1 MVDSTAGVRERS
13 LIGQP
18 VASPGE
24 GMESIVSDIATK
36 ESRGVNRFLGFVPAF
51 LKSPRGIQAIVVL
64 VDILALLISGLIF
77 YQVRINGG
85 LFSDISGFPFFV
97 ALTTAAYIVACWMFL
112 FWFSGVY
119 VNVHN
124 RALFDEYYSVLKVI
138 ALGILFLTVAVV
150 AENLSVPSGQRSY
163 RWVSLLIYMVLVAGC
178 IGVGRVLVRRLVRR
192 LRKMGI
198 GLRKTIVIG
207 DSERSR
213 TLLRMFRDRP
223 ELGYQIVGTV
233 EASPNATQN
242 FRALSL
248 GSVEEIDR
256 IIEEHK
262 VEVSVLGMEHERDLV
277 LRLMTETGVSETTIK
292 VIPDLYDIV
301 SGRARAHHLYGIP
314 LIEVD
319 PQIMPVWEQRM
330 KRTLDI
336 GFSSLVLLLGL
347 PVWIVVAILIKLAD
361 RGPILYAQERVG
373 QGGSTFMM
381 YKFRSMRTDAEKSGI
396 SWTTQNDPR
405 VTKIGKIIRKLHIDE
420 VPQFWNV
427 LTGEMSIVGPRP
439 ERPFYVEKYTKL
451 LPAYPRRLRVKP
463 GLTGWNQVQAGE
475 IVENVEFVR
484 ERIRHDFFYIENMS
498 LRLDI
503 EIIFRTILRVL
514 QRKGQA

>member
-1 MVDSTAGVRERS
+1 M
-13 LIGQP
+13 
-18 VASPGE
+18 E
-24 GMESIVSDIATK
+24 GLASDISTD
-36 ESRGVNRFLGFVPAF
+36 RQQGGDRPLGRLLAF
-51 LKSPRGIQAIVVL
+51 IKSPRGIQVLVVL
-64 VDILALLISGLIF
+64 VDIIALILSGMIF
-77 YQVRINGG
+77 YQVRTSGG
-85 LFSDISGFPFFV
+85 LFNDISGYPFWV
-97 ALTTAAYIVACWMFL
+97 AFNTALYIVICWMFL

-138 ALGILFLTVAVV
+138 SIGFIFLTGAVIYDT
-150 AENLSVPSGQRSY
+150 LSVPSGQRSY
-163 RWVSLLIYMVLVAGC
+163 RFVSLLIYFLSVAGC
-178 IGVGRVLVRRLVRR
+178 IGLGRFLIRRLVRR
-192 LRKMGI
+192 LRRRGI
-198 GLRKTIVIG
+198 GLRKTIIIG

-213 TLLRMFRDRP
+213 ALLRMFRDRP
-223 ELGYQIVGTV
+223 ELGFEIVGTV
-233 EASPNATQN
+233 ESSAGSTPE

-248 GSVEEIDR
+248 GTLDDLER
-256 IIEEHK
+256 IIPARK

-277 LRLMTETGVSETTIK
+277 LRLMTETAVSDTTIK

-319 PQIMPVWEQRM
+319 PEIMPVWEQHM
-330 KRTLDI
+330 KRLLDI
-336 GFSSLVLLLGL
+336 GFSSTVLLVGL
-347 PVWIVVAILIKLAD
+347 PIWLIVALLIKIED

-373 QGGSTFMM
+373 QGGVPFVM
-381 YKFRSMRTDAEKSGI
+381 YKFRSMRTDAEKTGI
-396 SWTTQNDPR
+396 SWTSQNDPR
-405 VTKIGKIIRKLHIDE
+405 VTRIGKIIRRLHIDE

-439 ERPFYVEKYTKL
+439 ERPFYVEKYTSL
-451 LPAYPRRLRVKP
+451 LPSYPRRLRVKP

-503 EIIFRTILRVL
+503 EIIFRTILRVI

>member
-1 MVDSTAGVRERS
+1 
-13 LIGQP
+13 
-18 VASPGE
+18 
-24 GMESIVSDIATK
+24 MESLATDIPSQERTGQG
-36 ESRGVNRFLGFVPAF
+36 RLLGGPLAF
-51 LKSPRGIQAIVVL
+51 IKSPRGVQVL
-64 VDILALLISGLIF
+64 VVIVDIVALVLSWLIF
-77 YQVRINGG
+77 YQIRINGG
-85 LFSDISGFPFFV
+85 LFSDISGFPFSV
-97 ALTTAAYIVACWMFL
+97 AFITAIYVVACWMFL

-138 ALGILFLTVAVV
+138 SIGILFLTAAVV
-150 AENLSVPSGQRSY
+150 VENLTVPSGQRSY
-163 RWVSLLIYMVLVAGC
+163 RYVSLLIYFISVAGC
-178 IGVGRVLVRRLVRR
+178 IGVGRVLIRRLVRR
-192 LRKMGI
+192 LRRHGI

-213 TLLRMFRDRP
+213 TLLKMFRERP
-223 ELGYQIVGTV
+223 ELGYEVVGTV
-233 EASPNATQN
+233 EASDHATTN
-242 FRALSL
+242 FRSLSI
-248 GSVEEIDR
+248 GSVEEIDE
-256 IIEEHK
+256 IIESRK

-277 LRLMTETGVSETTIK
+277 LRLMTETRVSDTTIK

-301 SGRARAHHLYGIP
+301 SGRARAYHLYGIP
-314 LIEVD
+314 LIEVN
-319 PQIMPVWEQRM
+319 PQIMPVWEQHM
-330 KRTLDI
+330 KRLLDI
-336 GFSSLVLLLGL
+336 GFSASVLLFGFPLWL
-347 PVWIVVAILIKLAD
+347 MMALLIKIED
-361 RGPILYAQERVG
+361 RGPVLYAQERVG
-373 QGGSTFMM
+373 QGGSRFMM
-381 YKFRSMRTDAEKSGI
+381 HKFRSMRTDAEKTGI

-405 VTKIGKIIRKLHIDE
+405 VTRIGKIIRKLHIDE

-427 LTGEMSIVGPRP
+427 LMGEMSIVGPRP
-439 ERPFYVEKYTKL
+439 ERPFYVEKYTAL

-503 EIIFRTILRVL
+503 EIIFRTILRVI

>member
-1 MVDSTAGVRERS
+1 M
-13 LIGQP
+13 
-18 VASPGE
+18 E
-24 GMESIVSDIATK
+24 GLASDISTDRKVTK
-36 ESRGVNRFLGFVPAF
+36 TPVPGRVLAFV
-51 LKSPRGIQAIVVL
+51 KSPRGIQALVVV
-64 VDILALLISGLIF
+64 VDILALLLSGMIF
-77 YQVRINGG
+77 YHVRTSGG
-85 LFSDISGFPFFV
+85 LFNDISGYPFWV
-97 ALTTAAYIVACWMFL
+97 AFTTAVYIVICWMFL

-138 ALGILFLTVAVV
+138 SIGFLFLTGAVIWDT
-150 AENLSVPSGQRSY
+150 LSVPGGHRSY
-163 RWVSLLIYMVLVAGC
+163 RFVSLLIYFVAVAGC
-178 IGVGRVLVRRLVRR
+178 IGLGRVLIRRLVRR
-192 LRKMGI
+192 LRRRGI

-213 TLLRMFRDRP
+213 ALLRMFRDRP
-223 ELGYQIVGTV
+223 ELGYEVVGTV
-233 EASPNATQN
+233 ESGSEATPE
-242 FRALSL
+242 FRKASL
-248 GSVEEIDR
+248 GTLEDLDR
-256 IIEEHK
+256 IIAHHD

-277 LRLMTETGVSETTIK
+277 LRLMTETPVSDTTIK

-319 PQIMPVWEQRM
+319 PEIMPVWEQHM
-330 KRTLDI
+330 KRSLDI
-336 GFSSLVLLLGL
+336 AFSAGVLLLGL
-347 PVWIVVAILIKLAD
+347 PFWLIVALLIKVED
-361 RGPILYAQERVG
+361 RGPVLYAQERVG
-373 QGGSTFMM
+373 QGGETFVM
-381 YKFRSMRTDAEKSGI
+381 YKFRSMRTDAEKRGI
-396 SWTTQNDPR
+396 SWTSQNDPR
-405 VTKIGKIIRKLHIDE
+405 VTRLGKIIRKLHIDE

-427 LTGEMSIVGPRP
+427 LIGEMSIVGPRP
-439 ERPFYVEKYTKL
+439 ERPFYVEKYTAL

-503 EIIFRTILRVL
+503 EIIFRTILRVI